1 LEIIRADSGKNKITI
16 QGSPQEI
23 LNMLDSYLHNI
34 DHVIKESRGIIEPKY
49 YNSVVGRKRQITKI
63 ITIIKGILN
72 NGKS

>member
-1 LEIIRADSGKNKITI
+1 MEIIRADSGKNKITI